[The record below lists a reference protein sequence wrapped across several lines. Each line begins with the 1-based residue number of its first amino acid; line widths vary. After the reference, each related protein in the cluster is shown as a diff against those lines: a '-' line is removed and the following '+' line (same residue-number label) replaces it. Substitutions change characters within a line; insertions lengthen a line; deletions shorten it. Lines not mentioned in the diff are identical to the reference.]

1 LGAELDVEES
11 FSKARNWPKAIHGN
25 ASVGATVIGVGADAV
40 EQLVRPDMGQ
50 TGVNSAALIVQTVV
64 EHVPNSGLVAPVTNE
79 LVEAWKASGS
89 SMKLQEWINQK
100 FGAKK

>member
-1 LGAELDVEES
+1 VKPVSGAV
-11 FSKARNWPKAIHGN
+11 A
-25 ASVGATVIGVGADAV
+25 VGATVIGVGADAV
-40 EQLVRPDMGQ
+40 EQLVRPDIGQ

-64 EHVPNSGLVAPVTNE
+64 EHVPNSGLVAPITNE